1 MASKKEPSWKEHEHS
16 NAKRVI
22 LRKYLQAYIPVIGSK
37 NETINITDFFAGPG
51 EYFGQVENGAKKLG
65 NEMNVDEKP
74 KMTLP
79 PKEKGS
85 PMIALHAAK
94 GYFEE
99 QIRRRESEDLSA
111 SGTVTHIRLFYGEA
125 REDRI
130 HSLQQRVQ
138 TTLRQQDSNWEILYE
153 NTDMLLAA
161 NGGFTIEIIY
171 VECKFENFPVDSI
184 PEDEPTFAFIDPF
197 GYKAIPFDLIQQLC
211 SKRRMEV
218 FINLMV
224 QPLQRGIG
232 RAMQL
237 DSLSESITAALG
249 TDEWKMIAS
258 EDKITGDQLAHIYT
272 NQLKKKAGMRFTLDF
287 IMRNISNVRLYHLIF
302 ATNHIMGVRCMKE
315 AMNRVTQDEV
325 ELSFS
330 SFLVNKQLKEVSWS
344 NEQDNAKAARMIY
357 QNFKGK
363 TVYVRASNE
372 HAHCAEMS
380 VEGFLLLQTPFVFRS
395 EQLKRM
401 FNDRKIK
408 LNHSL
413 LSNRNTFPEKP
424 CDGIPC
430 TVTFMAEGEIFE
442 YSEFIEMLNTEMI
455 EKAILVDDGR
465 HGYKYE
471 NVRSLFKHS
480 VLSVKE
486 DGSEVQVDKHLKSL
500 ASGLLICYKKDG
512 SRYKEFTRKGHNHKN
527 QECIMCFV
535 CEIAEE
541 KANDKMEMADQEERP
556 AIQNA

>member
-1 MASKKEPSWKEHEHS
+1 MASKKETIWKEDEHS

-37 NETINITDFFAGPG
+37 NETINIMDFFAGPG
-51 EYFGQVENGAKKLG
+51 EFLGQEHKENGAKKLG
-65 NEMNVDEKP
+65 NWSNANQKPEMIF
-74 KMTLP
+74 P

-85 PMIALHAAK
+85 PMIALYAAK
-94 GYFEE
+94 EYFEE
-99 QIRRRESEDLSA
+99 QIRRRESEDLFA

-125 REDRI
+125 RHKRLE
-130 HSLQQRVQ
+130 SLHQRVR
-138 TTLRQQDSNWEILYE
+138 TTLSQQDWKWKILDE
-153 NTDMLLAA
+153 DTDAA
-161 NGGFTIEIIY
+161 NGDFIIEIIY
-171 VECKFENFPVDSI
+171 VKGKFADFPVDSI
-184 PEDEPTFAFIDPF
+184 PRDEPTFAFIDPF

-237 DSLSESITAALG
+237 DSSSESITTALG

-258 EDKITGDQLAHIYT
+258 EDKITGDQLAHIYA
-272 NQLKKKAGMRFTLDF
+272 NQLKEKAGMRFTLDF

-302 ATNHIMGVRCMKE
+302 ATKHIMGVRCMKE

-325 ELSFS
+325 GLSFS

-344 NEQDNAKAARMIY
+344 NEQDNEEAATKIY
-357 QNFKGK
+357 QKFKGK
-363 TVYVRASNE
+363 TVDVRASNE
-372 HAHCAEMS
+372 HFPCAEMS

-395 EQLKRM
+395 EQLKRL
-401 FNDRKIK
+401 FNHQKIK

-413 LSNRNTFPEKP
+413 LSNRNTFPENP
-424 CDGIPC
+424 CDEIPC
-430 TVTFMAEGEIFE
+430 TVTFMAKEEIFG
-442 YSEFIEMLNTEMI
+442 YQEFIEMLNTEMK

-471 NVRSLFKHS
+471 NVQRLFKHS
-480 VLSVKE
+480 VLSVNE
-486 DGSEVQVDKHLKSL
+486 DGSEVKVDKHLKSL
-500 ASGLLICYKKDG
+500 ASGLFICYKKDG

-535 CEIAEE
+535 CEIPEE